1 MSSHW
6 NEEDDDEIEE
16 GDDEYVEQVCDV
28 VCPHCRRPL
37 QLVLAPAHEEVVEE
51 DDDEED

>member
-28 VCPHCRRPL
+28 VCRTL
-37 QLVLAPAHEEVVEE
+37 QVYYFIR
-51 DDDEED
+51 